1 MKPNEIKYQ
10 TEKKKRK
17 TKNYS
22 LQHFYTTPHSSQRI
36 LP

>member
-1 MKPNEIKYQ
+1 MTPNEIKYQ
-10 TEKKKRK
+10 TEKKKK